1 MKTGIELAERL
12 LDNINKSLVLRTH
25 IPYLDMLKDLVEGG
39 LTPTSAMINTSSN
52 FGSFDTH
59 LIILL
64 NLLHTA
70 SSSIINPTQAPLP
83 LAAIREN
90 LTSNLNQLEELLQ
103 AAAENNLPANGRN
116 NAGAD
121 LILNSLEQINRASV

>member
-1 MKTGIELAERL
+1 MKTGIALAERL
-12 LDNINKSLVLRTH
+12 INNINTSLVLRTH

-59 LIILL
+59 LKILL

-70 SSSIINPTQAPLP
+70 SSSFINPTLATPLP
-83 LAAIREN
+83 LIAILEN
-90 LTSNLNQLEELLQ
+90 LASNLSKLEELLQ
-103 AAAENNLPANGRN
+103 DAVEGKLSANGVN
-116 NAGAD
+116 NAN